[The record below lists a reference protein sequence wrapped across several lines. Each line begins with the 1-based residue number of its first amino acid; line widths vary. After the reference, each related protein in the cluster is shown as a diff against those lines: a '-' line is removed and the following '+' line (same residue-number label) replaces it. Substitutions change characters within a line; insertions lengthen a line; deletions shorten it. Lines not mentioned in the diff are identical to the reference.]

1 MSDAENIQRKKLFK
15 GGNFSR
21 KYDKYRFLGH
31 EKGIC
36 NNNKVR
42 SL

>member
-1 MSDAENIQRKKLFK
+1 MSAAENIQRKKLFK
-15 GGNFSR
+15 GGSFSR
-21 KYDKYRFLGH
+21 KFDKYRFLGH

>member
-1 MSDAENIQRKKLFK
+1 MSAAENIQRKKLFK

-36 NNNKVR
+36 NSNKVR
-42 SL
+42 AL